1 LNCALGIHKPNSGQ
15 LNHSNQNGPETIVID
30 RYRPDYEQKLKEAFN
45 QAKYLAKTKTKE
57 LNPKGSWKVTGTR
70 IGKRDQPE

>member
-1 LNCALGIHKPNSGQ
+1 L

-30 RYRPDYEQKLKEAFN
+30 RYKPDYEQKIQDAYN

-57 LNPKGSWKVTGTR
+57 LKPKGSWKVTGTR
-70 IGKRDQPE
+70 IDNRNQPK